1 MRSALKTRKI
11 TVGFRLGGAF
21 ALLGVFIAGALF
33 AGLRGSQQQ
42 TMAQARIS
50 HLTAV
55 ADQVQ
60 RVRLLAA
67 DMATYQ
73 ARLVGSA
80 GAYGSAAV
88 AGDSAAAP
96 DRKAILAAV
105 DAVPAGVLSPAE
117 QASWKSLKPAWTALF
132 TRIDAVAGQLG
143 ADDSPAARAAAMDSI
158 TKGQVAQA
166 YGDVVKVTDNVLASI
181 QARAAA
187 MTAQAAADLRTNQI
201 IRLGVTLGVLVLAV
215 VLATA
220 ATRSVTRPLRKVGKA
235 LQQAADGDLTV
246 RAELNRSD
254 ELGQLSRAVDQTVA
268 SLRRLVQQVAGG
280 AESMSTA
287 SVQLSATATQI
298 ASNAEETSTQAGL
311 ASDGAGQISGNV
323 QTLAVSSEEMVAS
336 IREIAENAV
345 HAVGVASQAVSVA
358 ESTMST
364 VTRLG
369 TSSQEVGEV
378 VKTINMIAEQTNL
391 LALNATIEAARAG
404 DAGKGFAV
412 VAGEVKDLAQ
422 ETAKATE
429 DISRRVL
436 AIQTDTADA
445 VAAIDQIA
453 SIINQV
459 NDYQTVI
466 ATAVEEQ
473 TATTDDMTRNV
484 SAAADGSTA
493 IAGNIAGVAH
503 AAASTAAGATQSQ
516 HAASELARMSAELT
530 TAISAFRV

>member
-1 MRSALKTRKI
+1 MRSRKI
-11 TVGFRLGGAF
+11 TVGMRLGGAF
-21 ALLGVFIAGALF
+21 ALLGIFIAAALF

-42 TMAQARIS
+42 TAAQARIS
-50 HLTAV
+50 SLTAA

-60 RVRLLAA
+60 RVRLFAA
-67 DMATYQ
+67 DIAAYQ
-73 ARLVGSA
+73 ALVLA
-80 GAYGSAAV
+80 GAGAGGNAASV
-88 AGDSAAAP
+88 EDTVAP

-105 DAVPAGVLSPAE
+105 DAVPTGVLTPAE
-117 QASWKSLKPAWTALF
+117 QTSWKDSKAAWTALF
-132 TRIDAVAGQLG
+132 TRIDAFTGQLR
-143 ADDSPAARAAAMDSI
+143 ADESQAARAAAMASV

-166 YGDVVKVTDNVLASI
+166 QGDVVKTTDKVLASI
-181 QARAAA
+181 QGRAVAL
-187 MTAQAAADLRTNQI
+187 TAQAAADLRTNQI
-201 IRLGVTLGVLVLAV
+201 LRLGVTLGVLVLAV
-215 VLATA
+215 ALALG
-220 ATRSVTRPLRKVGKA
+220 ATRSVTRPLGKVNDA
-235 LQQAADGDLTV
+235 LQRAAEGDLTV

-268 SLRRLVQQVAGG
+268 SLRGLVRQVAGG
-280 AESMSTA
+280 AEAMSTA
-287 SVQLSATATQI
+287 SVELSATATQI
-298 ASNAEETSTQAGL
+298 ASNAEETSAQAGL
-311 ASDGAGQISGNV
+311 VSDGAGRISGNV

-336 IREIAENAV
+336 IREIAQNANQ
-345 HAVGVASQAVSVA
+345 AVGVASQAVTVA
-358 ESTMST
+358 EATMST

-369 TSSQEVGEV
+369 ASSQEVGEV
-378 VKTINMIAEQTNL
+378 IKTINMIAEQTNL

-484 SAAADGSTA
+484 TAAADGSSA
-493 IAGNIAGVAH
+493 IAGNIAGVAD
-503 AAASTAAGATQSQ
+503 AAASTAAGASQSE
-516 HAASELARMSAELT
+516 HAASELARMSTELS
-530 TAISAFRV
+530 TAISVFRV